1 MHVYTRIY
9 VERPILSD
17 LAFERG
23 RLCGGYI
30 PWDHLYTYLHL
41 YIYSG
46 EPVWS
51 DLTFERVPLCSLDI
65 HFNTC
70 MHVYTRIYVEGPI
83 LSDTRHWRSFLSQFA
98 QISAYSNAW
107 AFAIVRYFERLFCSQ
122 QLFSRP
128 FFSIQAVCTARS
140 CKHTYIEGRHAPRQ
154 RNEYQLGSEKTA
166 SVLHTCR
173 TFGGECLGCS
183 CAATNCEC
191 LGYNCGQPALKLW
204 TLRLL

>member
-51 DLTFERVPLCSLDI
+51 DLTFERVHLCSLDI

-128 FFSIQAVCTARS
+128 FFSYKQYVRPDHVNI
-140 CKHTYIEGRHAPRQ
+140 H
-154 RNEYQLGSEKTA
+154 
-166 SVLHTCR
+166 
-173 TFGGECLGCS
+173 
-183 CAATNCEC
+183 
-191 LGYNCGQPALKLW
+191 
-204 TLRLL
+204 TLREGTLLGREMNTNLAVKRLQVCCTLAELWMRMLGV